1 MYMIECTSLIFEVTM
16 SKKKIKKRKLQRK
29 RIKRL
34 QKLENKKFYAVLQE
48 QCSGKGD

>member
-1 MYMIECTSLIFEVTM
+1 M
-16 SKKKIKKRKLQRK
+16 SKKKIKKRRLQRK

-34 QKLENKKFYAVLQE
+34 RKLKNKKFYVALQE

>member
-1 MYMIECTSLIFEVTM
+1 M
-16 SKKKIKKRKLQRK
+16 SKKKIKKRRLQRK

-34 QKLENKKFYAVLQE
+34 RKLENKKFYAALQE